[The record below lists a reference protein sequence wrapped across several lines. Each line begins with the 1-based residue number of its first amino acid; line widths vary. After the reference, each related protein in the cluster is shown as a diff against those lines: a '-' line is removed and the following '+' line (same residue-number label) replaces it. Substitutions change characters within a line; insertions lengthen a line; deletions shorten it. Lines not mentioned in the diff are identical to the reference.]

1 MSSCQCHYTHTG
13 HVLRSF
19 VNSQIN
25 YSQNFELQSKR
36 YLQNHWQDIKNT
48 LYKDYN
54 SKIVSKL

>member
-25 YSQNFELQSKR
+25 YSQNFGFQSKR
-36 YLQNHWQDIKNT
+36 YLQNHWQDIKT
-48 LYKDYN
+48 PYI
-54 SKIVSKL
+54 KITILKL